1 MSALKRQEFD
11 TRIARRLRQIVNDET
26 IEDFM
31 GEAPDILER
40 IQVFAA
46 LQRKLP
52 VEALAEFVNE
62 NIKNLFHRRFFPQ
75 PDSARPCGTD

>member
-40 IQVFAA
+40 IQV
-46 LQRKLP
+46 LP
-52 VEALAEFVNE
+52 RCSE
-62 NIKNLFHRRFFPQ
+62 NFRSSR
-75 PDSARPCGTD
+75 